1 MRLLCLSNGHG
12 EDVIGLRILQAL
24 RRSSQGSPLE
34 LAALPIVGE
43 GRVYRAHGI
52 PIVGAV
58 QAMPS
63 GGFVYMDGKQLA
75 RDLRGG
81 LLQLTR
87 SQLQTVRQ
95 WAQQGGKL
103 LAVGDIVPLLFAYW
117 SGAEYA
123 FVGTAKSEYYLRD
136 EQGWLPRRSWMERL
150 ENWAGSVY
158 LPWERWLM
166 CRNRC
171 KAVFPRDQL
180 TSMVLQR
187 WAIPTYDMGNPMMD
201 GLEPT
206 GVSFPID
213 LDPTQACLRIVLL
226 PGSRSPE
233 AYENWQILLQ
243 AVSALVMALGNQ
255 RQLVFLGAIAPHL
268 DLAPMQRQLEQ
279 FGWRVN
285 ATDPRVFDQYRS
297 RLIVTQT
304 GFNDCLHQADLAMAM
319 AGTATEQFVGLGKP
333 AITFPGAGPQFTPRF
348 AEAQTRLLGAGVTL
362 VDLPSGVVTAV
373 QSLLQ
378 DPDRLQWIQANG
390 VRRMGTPGAADRIA
404 DCLWQSLLQSFDA
417 QKF

>member
-1 MRLLCLSNGHG
+1 MQLLCLSNGHG

-24 RRSSQGSPLE
+24 RQDCTDPIQ

-43 GRVYRAHGI
+43 GQAYRDQGI
-52 PIVGAV
+52 PIVGPV
-58 QAMPS
+58 QSMPS
-63 GGFVYMDGKQLA
+63 GGFIYMDSKQLA

-87 SQLQTVRQ
+87 LQLKTVRQ
-95 WAQQGGKL
+95 WATQGGRV

-117 SGAEYA
+117 SGADYA

-136 EQGWLPRRSWMERL
+136 EQGWLPRRSWLERL
-150 ENWAGSVY
+150 EAWSGSDY

-166 CRNRC
+166 RRNRC
-171 KAVFPRDQL
+171 KAVFPRDRL
-180 TSMVLQR
+180 TSTVLQR

-201 GLEPT
+201 GLEPR
-206 GVSFPID
+206 GVVFPIEP
-213 LDPTQACLRIVLL
+213 DPTRARLTIVLL
-226 PGSRSPE
+226 PGSRPPE

-255 RQLVFLGAIAPHL
+255 RQFLFLAAIAPQL
-268 DLAPMQRQLEQ
+268 DPTPLSQLLEQ
-279 FGWRVN
+279 FGWRADAAN
-285 ATDPRVFDQYRS
+285 PQIFDQYQA
-297 RLIVTQT
+297 RLILTQT
-304 GFNDCLHQADLAMAM
+304 DFNDCLHQSDLALAM

-348 AEAQTRLLGAGVTL
+348 AEAQTRLLGAAVTL
-362 VDLPSGVVTAV
+362 VESPARSVAAV

-390 VRRMGTPGAADRIA
+390 VRRMGHPGAAARIA
-404 DCLWQSLLQSFDA
+404 QCLQQALQ
-417 QKF
+417 

>member
-1 MRLLCLSNGHG
+1 MQLLCLSNGHG

-24 RRSSQGSPLE
+24 RQNCTDPIQ

-43 GRVYRAHGI
+43 GQAYRDQGI
-52 PIVGAV
+52 PIVGPV

-63 GGFVYMDGKQLA
+63 GGFIYMDSKQLA
-75 RDLRGG
+75 RDLQGG

-87 SQLQTVRQ
+87 LQLKTVRQ
-95 WAQQGGKL
+95 WATQGGRV

-117 SGAEYA
+117 SGADYA

-136 EQGWLPRRSWMERL
+136 EQGWLPRRSWLERL
-150 ENWAGSVY
+150 EGWSGSDY

-166 CRNRC
+166 RRNRC
-171 KAVFPRDQL
+171 KAVFPRDRL
-180 TSMVLQR
+180 TSTVLQR

-201 GLEPT
+201 GLEPR
-206 GVSFPID
+206 GVVFPIAP
-213 LDPTQACLRIVLL
+213 DPTRSRLTIVLL
-226 PGSRSPE
+226 PGSRPPE

-255 RQLVFLGAIAPHL
+255 RQFLFLAAIAPQL
-268 DLAPMQRQLEQ
+268 DPTPLRQLLEQ
-279 FGWRVN
+279 FGWR
-285 ATDPRVFDQYRS
+285 ADAADPQIFDQYQA
-297 RLIVTQT
+297 RLILTQT
-304 GFNDCLHQADLAMAM
+304 DFNDCLHQSDLALAM

-348 AEAQTRLLGAGVTL
+348 AEAQTRLLGAAVTL
-362 VDLPSGVVTAV
+362 VESPARSVAAV

-390 VRRMGTPGAADRIA
+390 VRRMGHPGAADRIA
-404 DCLWQSLLQSFDA
+404 QCLQQALQ
-417 QKF
+417 